1 MIWTMRTAN
10 SYRLFFGR
18 RRHETPN
25 AGTAGKRKESSVKPL
40 TDIADRLDAIATE
53 LDAGHLVDPD
63 DIRLEARRIRMQV
76 EMGDEGLLAD

>member
-1 MIWTMRTAN
+1 M
-10 SYRLFFGR
+10 
-18 RRHETPN
+18 
-25 AGTAGKRKESSVKPL
+25 KPL

-76 EMGDEGLLAD
+76 EMGELGLSE